1 MFVFYCNYVN
11 PACIAA
17 IPNKRFSISRQQ
29 LLSTGVIL
37 WDLYWSRLVTDKQI
51 DGHNDSIYHASIA
64 LSSKKHKLHL
74 FWSPAVCCTHSF
86 AVFICPY
93 SLLHYTK
100 LSIAYRLLYWDGI
113 LSNQMPVGW
122 LVGATTQL
130 LRRRYMMA
138 YSRVVLTPYLFDNF
152 TRSHSGLVVSTS
164 NCGLRGSRFKFHCEW
179 LCYGYAALGMASTK
193 VNSALHA
200 SGTEY

>member
-1 MFVFYCNYVN
+1 MGIGGRKPPCQSQLDSSSRFDTIT
-11 PACIAA
+11 ACDG
-17 IPNKRFSISRQQ
+17 Q
-29 LLSTGVIL
+29 
-37 WDLYWSRLVTDKQI
+37 TDGRT
-51 DGHNDSIYHASIA
+51 DGHNDSSIA
-64 LSSKKHKLHL
+64 LSSKKHQLHL
-74 FWSPAVCCTHSF
+74 FWSPTVCCTHSF

-130 LRRRYMMA
+130 LWRRYMMA

-164 NCGLRGSRFKFHCEW
+164 NCGLRGSRFKFHCKW

-193 VNSALHA
+193 VNSALCLWNWVLA
-200 SGTEY
+200 LLG